1 MKKLR
6 CAIYTRKSTEEGLDM
21 DFNSLDAQRE
31 ACEAYV
37 TSQRSEG
44 WTLVPNAYDD
54 GGVSGGTM
62 ERPAL
67 QRLLCDVR
75 AGKVDVIVVYKVDR
89 LTRALSDFAKIV
101 DVLDAA
107 GASFVS
113 VTQAF
118 NTTTS
123 MGRLTLNVLLSF
135 AQFEREVIAER
146 VRDKVAQSKARGIW
160 MGGVVPL
167 GYDVE
172 DRKLMPNAIEAT
184 TVVHIFRYYL
194 DQPSVR
200 ALKLAL
206 DAQGVRTKIQQ
217 GKSGP
222 RGGVPFSR
230 GALYWL
236 LSNPIYIGKLRHKD
250 KVHEGQHE
258 AIISTD
264 LWDAVQAKLEAS
276 TAERANAII
285 PNGIALLTGMIRDAD
300 DRPMSPSFTVKQGR
314 RYHYYVSSI
323 SKDID
328 REVPGKPAAPVA
340 RIAAR
345 SIETAARDAVRELL
359 LDPARIA
366 GLDDRAGAAV
376 TSARI
381 DTAAELARQVGPHA
395 DHGARNLF
403 ERLGL
408 TVRVHPRRVAAS
420 LSASALIAAL
430 EHLPEGADHEPDR
443 IDLVIRTDVQRGKRG
458 TKLVIAGLEPVGRK
472 PDPRLVNLIAKA
484 HRARSNL
491 FGDQASPR
499 DRHIERLARLAYLAP
514 DITHAIL
521 DGNQPAALTSRRLLK
536 LPALPL
542 AWPDQRRLLGFT

>member
-6 CAIYTRKSTEEGLDM
+6 CAVYTRKSTEEGLDM

-44 WTLVPNAYDD
+44 WSLLPGAYDD
-54 GGVSGGTM
+54 GGVSGGTL

-67 QRLLCDVR
+67 QRLLRDVR
-75 AGKVDVIVVYKVDR
+75 EGRVDVIVVYKVDR
-89 LTRALSDFAKIV
+89 LTRALSDFARIV

-167 GYDVE
+167 GYDVL
-172 DRKLMPNAIEAT
+172 DRKLLPNAAEAA
-184 TVVHIFRYYL
+184 TVDHIFRSYL

-206 DAQGVRTKIQQ
+206 DEQGIRTKIQQ

-236 LSNPIYIGKLRHKD
+236 LSNPIYIGKLRHRD
-250 KVHEGQHE
+250 RLHAGQHE
-258 AIISTD
+258 AIVPID
-264 LWDAVQAKLEAS
+264 LWDAVQAKLAAS
-276 TAERANAII
+276 AAERANAVTRS
-285 PNGIALLTGMIRDAD
+285 GAALLTGMIRDAE
-300 DRPMSPSFTVKQGR
+300 DRPMSPSFTVKRAR

-328 REVPGKPAAPVA
+328 RETHGVRGAPVT

-345 SIETAARDAVRELL
+345 SIEAATREAVRTLL
-359 LDPARIA
+359 LDAGRIA
-366 GLDDRAGAAV
+366 GLDDQGSAIV
-376 TSARI
+376 TSRRI
-381 DTAAELARQVGPHA
+381 DTAAELARQVGPQS
-395 DHGARNLF
+395 DLGTRTLF
-403 ERLGL
+403 ERLQLCLVIGKD
-408 TVRVHPRRVAAS
+408 RVAAS
-420 LSASALIAAL
+420 LSHTALLAAL
-430 EHLPEGADHEPDR
+430 DHRPTGDSVSEDR
-443 IDLVIRTDVQRGKRG
+443 IALAIKADIHRGKRDA
-458 TKLVIAGLEPVGRK
+458 KLVIVTDAAKDPVA
-472 PDPRLVNLIAKA
+472 DPRLVALVIKA
-484 HRARSNL
+484 HRARTDL
-491 FGDQASPR
+491 FSGTAER
-499 DRHIERLARLAYLAP
+499 GNRHIERLARLAYLAP
-514 DITHAIL
+514 DITTAIL
-521 DGNQPAALTSRRLLK
+521 DGNQPPALTSRRLLK

-542 AWPDQRRLLGFT
+542 AWADQRTLLGFS